1 MTDTTMPAA
10 ATALPSAPM
19 SAWRRTRAIL
29 GGSAGNLVEWYDW
42 FAYAAF
48 SIYFAKIFFPK
59 GDQTAQLMQTA
70 AIFAVG
76 FGARPVGAWL
86 MGLYADRKGR
96 KAGLTLAVG
105 LMCAGSLVI
114 ALCPGHATI
123 GDAAPVILL
132 LARLLQ
138 GLSVGGEYGASATY
152 MSEMAGKQR
161 RGFWSSFQ
169 YVTLIMGQLVAALVL
184 VILQNTLDKQQLA
197 DWGWRIPFFVGAA
210 LAVVVFWIRTGIEE
224 SVSHQNVTRHDP
236 ISARQVAS
244 VGGLLL
250 LTVAAMIVGFTAW
263 SFAGAAQGASVV
275 LLLLT
280 YVALAAPLVSRHPKQ
295 TLAIIGLTAAG
306 SLAFYAYTTYM
317 LKFLTNT
324 AGFSKATAGAINL
337 ATLAGFMLIQPLF
350 GWLSDKVGRKTML
363 VFAFGVGA
371 LIAWPVFTLTAKAA
385 SPQIAFGLIFAA
397 LVVQSGYTSISA
409 VVKAELFPTHVRAL
423 GVALPYAIGNAAFG
437 GTAEYVALWFKR
449 EGMESG
455 FYLYVSAIMA
465 VGLIVALLL
474 RDTGKH
480 SLILED

>member
-1 MTDTTMPAA
+1 MTDT
-10 ATALPSAPM
+10 ATATPSL
-19 SAWRRTRAIL
+19 STWRRTRAIL

-105 LMCAGSLVI
+105 LMCVGSLII
-114 ALCPGHATI
+114 ALTPGHAQI
-123 GDAAPVILL
+123 GNAAPVILL

-152 MSEMAGKQR
+152 MSEMAGKKR

-169 YVTLIMGQLVAALVL
+169 YVTLIMGQLLAALVL
-184 VILQNTLDKQQLA
+184 VILQNTLSKEDLA

-224 SVSHQNVTRHDP
+224 SISHQNADTPRDP
-236 ISARQVAS
+236 VSRRQVIW
-244 VGGLLL
+244 VGGLL
-250 LTVAAMIVGFTAW
+250 TATIASMVIGFTEAAFAAM
-263 SFAGAAQGASVV
+263 AQYGSVA
-275 LLLLT
+275 LLVLT
-280 YVALAAPLVSRHPKQ
+280 YVALATPLVSRHPRQ

-317 LKFLTNT
+317 LKFLVNT
-324 AGFSKATAGAINL
+324 AGFDKATAGAINL

-350 GWLSDKVGRKTML
+350 GWLSDRLGRKSML

-371 LIAWPVFTLTAKAA
+371 LIAWPVFSLTAKAA
-385 SPQIAFGLIFAA
+385 SPIVAFALIFGA
-397 LVVQSGYTSISA
+397 LFVQSGYTSISA
-409 VVKAELFPTHVRAL
+409 VVKAELFPAHVRAL

-437 GTAEYVALWFKR
+437 GTAEYVALWFKS

-465 VGLIVALLL
+465 VGLTVSLLL
-474 RDTGKH
+474 KDTGKH

>member
-1 MTDTTMPAA
+1 MTDTTMP
-10 ATALPSAPM
+10 APM

-114 ALCPGHATI
+114 ALCPGHAVI

-152 MSEMAGKQR
+152 MSEMAGKKR

-184 VILQNTLDKQQLA
+184 VILQNTLDRQQLA
-197 DWGWRIPFFVGAA
+197 EWGWRIPFFVGAA

-224 SVSHQNVTRHDP
+224 SASHQNVTRHDP
-236 ISARQVAS
+236 ISTRQVAS
-244 VGGLLL
+244 VGVLLL
-250 LTVAAMIVGFTAW
+250 ATIAAMIVGFTAW
-263 SFAGAAQGASVV
+263 PFADTAQGAAVA

-280 YVALAAPLVSRHPKQ
+280 YVALAAPLVSRHPRQ

-350 GWLSDKVGRKTML
+350 GWLSDRVGRKSML

-371 LIAWPVFTLTAKAA
+371 LIAWPVFSLTARAT
-385 SPQIAFGLIFAA
+385 SPYVAFALIFGA

-409 VVKAELFPTHVRAL
+409 VVKAELFPAHVRAL

-465 VGLIVALLL
+465 VGLVVALLL